1 MKRLVSRKSLKP
13 LAGLLVGAAVLAG
26 CAAAGDVSNPLER
39 RLTWI
44 DHISGGD
51 IRRDCAAGE
60 GVGRYRFVEYRNR
73 AEQVRLYDL
82 TPAVEG
88 GTGSGAAMLRSH
100 VLKARIDPTN
110 WAIFSDPL
118 KPWRG
123 EVVESRLSG
132 ETAEAIRADARDG
145 GLGDPPPVG
154 RTLAS
159 RSFFWLVSACLEGQ
173 DFAFQVWEWPSEG
186 YRDRAFADL
195 LHEADATG
203 VALNAPPEEEERI
216 LNPVNPRAGAM
227 QSSAD
232 VYEHYDLTV
241 EAEGVAIG
249 RSYPERSQGPATD

>member
-1 MKRLVSRKSLKP
+1 MRRLAPLKPLKP
-13 LAGLLVGAAVLAG
+13 LAALLVGAVVLAG
-26 CAAAGDVSNPLER
+26 CAAQGDVSNPLDR
-39 RLTWI
+39 RLSWI

-51 IRRDCAAGE
+51 IRRACAAGE

-82 TPAVEG
+82 TPSGE
-88 GTGSGAAMLRSH
+88 GAAAVLRSH

-118 KPWRG
+118 RPWRG
-123 EVVESRLSG
+123 EIVESRLSSA
-132 ETAEAIRADARDG
+132 TAEAIRADARAG
-145 GLGDPPPVG
+145 GLADPPPVG

-159 RSFFWLVSACLEGQ
+159 RSFFWLVSACLEGEG
-173 DFAFQVWEWPSEG
+173 FVFQVWEWPSEG

-195 LHEADATG
+195 LHGADATG
-203 VALNAPPEEEERI
+203 VALNAPPEQEGRI
-216 LNPVNPRAGAM
+216 VNPVNPRAGAI

-249 RSYPERSQGPATD
+249 RTYPERSQGPAAD